1 MSIPIP
7 GSRCRKA
14 APPESRS
21 APVENAFEA
30 TTGVGKTGGVGG
42 DGVEGGGMSPLP
54 ELP

>member
-30 TTGVGKTGGVGG
+30 TTGVGKTGGG
-42 DGVEGGGMSPLP
+42 DGVERGGMSPLP